1 MQNLR
6 NQYSC
11 RNLYEK
17 MNFNI
22 CYHLPVTFFTV
33 IQSLETECDFN
44 VGDHYIEVKF
54 SAADEFYWPIFI
66 LHLKQ
71 YFVILMLGNK
81 FLLLNLAIN
90 K

>member
-22 CYHLPVTFFTV
+22 CYHLPVTFFSV
-33 IQSLETECDFN
+33 IQSVETGCDLN

-54 SAADEFYWPIFI
+54 SAADEFCGPIFI
-66 LHLKQ
+66 LHLEQ
-71 YFVILMLGNK
+71 YFVTLMLGNK
-81 FLLLNLAIN
+81 FLLLTLAIN